1 MAAGIM
7 VSPVWESATVRWN
20 DGSKKGNEKMSI
32 LITFIKLLAV
42 FDLLVIAV
50 YFGSDILSTVWSK
63 FRKKPTREE
72 PFDFSLDAAAVP
84 LSIDSIRQLYSGDAA
99 DFVEETLLPDAAQTM
114 AVLTDREQT
123 AARLLLSALVG
134 FLAEEAPMDER
145 SFPMVMELL
154 NCMEGEKED
163 GCQDPVDILFEE
175 TVRRTRR
182 HEEYYSNY
190 QRYRLLQVDKTR
202 VILACRI
209 LINDLL
215 GKLYRYDYRFGYDLL
230 LDEENSI
237 EKNCTRLCGKNGR
250 MKMMKLVIAE
260 KPSVAQSLAAVIGA
274 TVRKDGYLEG
284 NGWRVSWCVG
294 HLAGLADADVYNP
307 DYAKWRY
314 DDLPILPEHWQMVV
328 GKDKKK
334 QFSVLKQLM
343 NAPDVTEVVNACD
356 AGREGE
362 LIFRSVYELAG
373 CQKPMK
379 RLWISSMEDSA
390 IREGFANLRP
400 GADYDGL
407 RDAALCRAK
416 ADWLVGINAT
426 RLFSVLYHRTLNI
439 GRVMSPTLALIV
451 QREAEID
458 TFKPVPFYTVVLEL
472 PGFPFPGS
480 AWRIRLLLSS

>member
-1 MAAGIM
+1 
-7 VSPVWESATVRWN
+7 
-20 DGSKKGNEKMSI
+20 MSI

-63 FRKKPTREE
+63 FRKEPTREE
-72 PFDFSLDAAAVP
+72 PFDFSLNAAAVP

-202 VILACRI
+202 VILTCRI

-237 EKNCTRLCGKNGR
+237 EK
-250 MKMMKLVIAE
+250 KLHT
-260 KPSVAQSLAAVIGA
+260 P
-274 TVRKDGYLEG
+274 VREEWEDE
-284 NGWRVSWCVG
+284 
-294 HLAGLADADVYNP
+294 
-307 DYAKWRY
+307 
-314 DDLPILPEHWQMVV
+314 DDE
-328 GKDKKK
+328 
-334 QFSVLKQLM
+334 
-343 NAPDVTEVVNACD
+343 TCD
-356 AGREGE
+356 
-362 LIFRSVYELAG
+362 
-373 CQKPMK
+373 C
-379 RLWISSMEDSA
+379 
-390 IREGFANLRP
+390 
-400 GADYDGL
+400 
-407 RDAALCRAK
+407 
-416 ADWLVGINAT
+416 
-426 RLFSVLYHRTLNI
+426 
-439 GRVMSPTLALIV
+439 
-451 QREAEID
+451 
-458 TFKPVPFYTVVLEL
+458 
-472 PGFPFPGS
+472 
-480 AWRIRLLLSS
+480 